1 MELAAELQR
10 LIIICCGRVI
20 DNQIKIGLLEAE
32 TGTSPRRGLLGTV
45 RSTLFYTAVTLPPVS
60 KHSSISGNQHQ

>member
-1 MELAAELQR
+1 LAAELQL
-10 LIIICCGRVI
+10 LIIIWCGRVI

-32 TGTSPRRGLLGTV
+32 TDTSPRRRLLGTV
-45 RSTLFYTAVTLPPVS
+45 RSTLFYTVVTLPPVS